1 MNKLRHMSLF
11 AHIVES
17 GSITAAA
24 QSLALSKSVLS
35 QHLKA
40 LEQDL
45 GVTLLKRTTRRQ
57 RLTSAGKTF
66 YEQCKILNQTA
77 LHAWHEAQQYSL
89 VAKGKVRITAPNAL
103 MSTLIAPALA
113 EVCITH
119 PQLEPELIADDRQL
133 DLLEDNIDLAIRVGH
148 SKDCDAKQR
157 WIGEFKDVLCG
168 TAEVVKNYQPDQHR
182 YIANLW
188 QGSDIH
194 HTLKNEHGECK
205 QFTAIASCVVNSFD
219 TNFALINNGAGIGLV
234 PEFKLT
240 EPDCN
245 LHPVFPGFVLASNPV
260 YALYT
265 FSKQVPLSISVCL
278 QGIEAQ
284 LANTMA

>member
-24 QSLALSKSVLS
+24 NSLELSKSVLS

-57 RLTSAGKTF
+57 SLTPAGKTF
-66 YEQCKILNQTA
+66 YEQCKVLNQTA
-77 LHAWHEAQQYSL
+77 LHAWHEAQQFSQ

-113 EVCITH
+113 KVCIAH

-133 DLLEDNIDLAIRVGH
+133 DLLEDNIDLAIRVGN

-157 WIGEFKDVLCG
+157 LIGEFKDVLCG
-168 TAEVVKNYQPDQHR
+168 TAEAVKNYHLGHQR

-188 QGSDIH
+188 QGTDIQ
-194 HTLKNEHGECK
+194 HTLINEKGESEH
-205 QFTAIASCVVNSFD
+205 FTAIANCVVNSFD
-219 TNFALINNGAGIGLV
+219 TSFALINSGAGIGLV
-234 PEFKLT
+234 PEFKLA
-240 EPDCN
+240 EPNCN
-245 LHPVFPGFVLASNPV
+245 LHPVFPDHQLTSNPV
-260 YALYT
+260 FALYT
-265 FSKQVPLSISVCL
+265 FSRQVPLSIGVCL

-284 LANTMA
+284 LAKTMA